1 MDHFDFGD
9 IQNPQQPYSTV
20 YYAQPA
26 QIPMQTENLQTSNIP
41 YATPV
46 YSNQVMPNQWNAEYF
61 NQYPPQTSPVS
72 TPTEGQT
79 PKDDKKTSTV
89 TENIKE
95 VGSKVVSGMDL
106 SGEFGSLPADGIRP
120 LAAAGGS
127 IRRG

>member
-1 MDHFDFGD
+1 MDNFNFGD

-79 PKDDKKTSTV
+79 PEDDKKTPTV
-89 TENIKE
+89 TENLKE
-95 VGSKVVSGMDL
+95 VGSKVVSAYGAL
-106 SGEFGSLPADGIRP
+106 WV
-120 LAAAGGS
+120 
-127 IRRG
+127 